1 MYIKKLTLKNYRNYK
16 SSEFKFIN
24 GINILVGMNA
34 QGKTNAAEAVF
45 YLCTGYSPRAT
56 RDKQLILNG
65 EKSATAKIEAE
76 TRFGSVSV
84 EAEIGEG
91 GKDIKVNGVKI
102 ARAGELMGNVNSVF
116 FNPGELKLIQ
126 ESPEDRRRF
135 MDVAISQ
142 MNKNYFYALQ
152 KYRKV
157 LDQRGELLKSDDKE
171 VIYET
176 LPFWDEKL
184 CEYAGVIIK
193 ERVDFIKDIKPL
205 FYDAMASVS
214 GGGEKVSLTH
224 EAAYLTAADEETVGS
239 GDGGCADII
248 SDGLTANDY
257 SRILYNV
264 LRGRVDKDVKLG
276 YTGAGPHRDDLKI
289 KINGAD
295 VRIYGSQG
303 QQRTAS
309 LALKLA
315 ELEIF
320 KAKFNEYPV
329 LILDDAFSEL
339 DKTRR
344 ERLVERVK
352 NLQTIITV
360 TDLDGL
366 KLSGEKKIFYV
377 SGGNIVDEK

>member
-65 EKSATAKIEAE
+65 EKSANAKIEAE

-157 LDQRGELLKSDDKE
+157 LDQRGDLLKSDDKE

-193 ERVDFIKDIKPL
+193 ERVDFIKDLKPL
-205 FYDAMASVS
+205 FIGAMASVT
-214 GGGEKVSLTH
+214 GGDEKVSLTH
-224 EAAYLTAADEETVGS
+224 EAAYLSAADEDALDNGSETDNY
-239 GDGGCADII
+239 GDE
-248 SDGLTANDY
+248 LTAADY

-264 LRGRVDKDVKLG
+264 LQNRVDKDIKLG

-366 KLSGEKKIFYV
+366 NVSGEKKIFYV

>member
-65 EKSATAKIEAE
+65 EKSANAKIEAE

-157 LDQRGELLKSDDKE
+157 LDQRGDLLKSDDKE

-193 ERVDFIKDIKPL
+193 ERVDFIKDLKPL
-205 FYDAMASVS
+205 FIGAMASVT
-214 GGGEKVSLTH
+214 GGDEKVSLTH
-224 EAAYLTAADEETVGS
+224 EAAYLSAADEDALDNGS
-239 GDGGCADII
+239 GADNYG
-248 SDGLTANDY
+248 DELTATDY

-264 LRGRVDKDVKLG
+264 LQNRVDKDIKLG

-366 KLSGEKKIFYV
+366 NVSGEKKIFYV

>member
-65 EKSATAKIEAE
+65 EKSANAKIEAE

-84 EAEIGEG
+84 ETEIGEG

-157 LDQRGELLKSDDKE
+157 LDQRGDLLKSDDKE

-193 ERVDFIKDIKPL
+193 ERVDFIKDLKPL
-205 FYDAMASVS
+205 FIGAMASVT
-214 GGGEKVSLTH
+214 GGDEKVSLTH
-224 EAAYLTAADEETVGS
+224 EAAYLSAADEDALDNGS
-239 GDGGCADII
+239 GADNYG
-248 SDGLTANDY
+248 DELTAADY

-264 LRGRVDKDVKLG
+264 LQNRVDKDIKLG

-366 KLSGEKKIFYV
+366 NVSGEKKIFYV

>member
-1 MYIKKLTLKNYRNYK
+1 
-16 SSEFKFIN
+16 
-24 GINILVGMNA
+24 
-34 QGKTNAAEAVF
+34 
-45 YLCTGYSPRAT
+45 
-56 RDKQLILNG
+56 
-65 EKSATAKIEAE
+65 
-76 TRFGSVSV
+76 
-84 EAEIGEG
+84 
-91 GKDIKVNGVKI
+91 
-102 ARAGELMGNVNSVF
+102 
-116 FNPGELKLIQ
+116 
-126 ESPEDRRRF
+126 
-135 MDVAISQ
+135 
-142 MNKNYFYALQ
+142 
-152 KYRKV
+152 
-157 LDQRGELLKSDDKE
+157 
-171 VIYET
+171 
-176 LPFWDEKL
+176 
-184 CEYAGVIIK
+184 
-193 ERVDFIKDIKPL
+193 
-205 FYDAMASVS
+205 MASVS
-214 GGGEKVSLTH
+214 GVGEKVSLTH

-239 GDGGCADII
+239 GDGGCANITC
-248 SDGLTANDY
+248 DGLTANDY

>member
-65 EKSATAKIEAE
+65 EKSANAKIEAE

-157 LDQRGELLKSDDKE
+157 LDQRGDLLKSDDKE

-193 ERVDFIKDIKPL
+193 ERVDFIKDLKPL
-205 FYDAMASVS
+205 FIGAMASVT
-214 GGGEKVSLTH
+214 GGDEKVSLTH
-224 EAAYLTAADEETVGS
+224 EAAYLSAADEDALDNGS
-239 GDGGCADII
+239 GADNYG
-248 SDGLTANDY
+248 DELTATDY

-264 LRGRVDKDVKLG
+264 LQNRVDKDIKLG

-366 KLSGEKKIFYV
+366 NVSGEKKIFYV
-377 SGGNIVDEK
+377 SGGNVVDEK

>member
-1 MYIKKLTLKNYRNYK
+1 MYIKKLTLNNYRNYK
-16 SSEFKFIN
+16 SSELKFIN
-24 GINILVGMNA
+24 GINILAGLNG

-56 RDKQLILNG
+56 RDKQLIMKG
-65 EKSATAKIEAE
+65 QPSAKAKIEAE
-76 TRFGSVSV
+76 TRFGGVSI
-84 EAEIGEG
+84 ETAISES
-91 GKDIKVNGVKI
+91 GKETLVNGVKI

-152 KYRKV
+152 KYKKV
-157 LDQRGELLKSDDKE
+157 LAQRGDLLKSEDTG

-184 CEYAGVIIK
+184 CEYAGIIIK
-193 ERVDFIKDIKPL
+193 ERVDFINELKPF
-205 FYDAMASVS
+205 FYDAMAQIA
-214 GGGEKVSLTH
+214 GGNEKAELTH
-224 EAAYLTAADEETVGS
+224 EAAYLAAGGEELGEHGGDAAESFTAAD
-239 GDGGCADII
+239 
-248 SDGLTANDY
+248 Y
-257 SRILYNV
+257 SRALYGV
-264 LRGRVDKDVKLG
+264 LKERIDKDIKLG

-303 QQRTAS
+303 QQRTAR
-309 LALKLA
+309 LALKLG

-320 KAKFNEYPV
+320 NAKFKEYPV

-339 DKTRR
+339 DKLRR
-344 ERLVERVK
+344 ERLINRVQ

-366 KLSGEKKIFYV
+366 NIGGEKKIFHV
-377 SGGNIVDEK
+377 SGGSIINEE

>member
-16 SSEFKFIN
+16 SSEFEFIN
-24 GINILVGMNA
+24 GINILTGLNG

-65 EKSATAKIEAE
+65 EKGAYAKIESQ
-76 TRFGSVSV
+76 TRYGNVSI
-84 EAEIGEG
+84 EADIGES

-142 MNKNYFYALQ
+142 INKNYFYALQ
-152 KYRKV
+152 KYRKI
-157 LDQRGELLKSDDKE
+157 LSQRGDLLKNEDRE
-171 VIYET
+171 LIYET

-193 ERVDFIKDIKPL
+193 ERVEFIKNLKPL
-205 FYDAMASVS
+205 FYEAMSSIS
-214 GGGEKVSLTH
+214 GGDERVSLTH
-224 EAAYLTAADEETVGS
+224 ETAYLSPLEGEESMV
-239 GDGGCADII
+239 DGELNESENS
-248 SDGLTANDY
+248 SDDY
-257 SRILYNV
+257 SQKLYSV
-264 LRGRVDKDVKLG
+264 LRSRVEKDVKLG

-289 KINGAD
+289 KVNGTD

-315 ELEIF
+315 EVEMF
-320 KAKFNEYPV
+320 KNKFNEYPV

-339 DKTRR
+339 DKIRR
-344 ERLVERVK
+344 TKLIERVR

-360 TDLDGL
+360 TDLEGL
-366 KLSGEKKIFYV
+366 SVSGESKIFYL
-377 SGGNIVDEK
+377 SGGKIINEETKV

>member
-16 SSEFKFIN
+16 SSEFNFIN
-24 GINILVGMNA
+24 GINILTGLNA

-56 RDKQLILNG
+56 RDKQLILSG
-65 EKSATAKIEAE
+65 EKSANAKIEAQ

-84 EAEIGEG
+84 ETEISEA
-91 GKDIKVNGVKI
+91 GKETKVNGVKI

-152 KYRKV
+152 KYRKI
-157 LDQRGELLKSDDKE
+157 LSQRGDLLKNEDNG
-171 VIYET
+171 VIYAT

-193 ERVDFIKDIKPL
+193 ERVDFIKDLKPF
-205 FYDAMASVS
+205 FYDAAGCVA
-214 GGGEKVSLTH
+214 GDGEKVNLTH
-224 EAAYLTAADEETVGS
+224 EAAYLTAADDVL
-239 GDGGCADII
+239 
-248 SDGLTANDY
+248 SDGDDIPEAENENLAAADY
-257 SRILYNV
+257 SRMLYNV
-264 LRGRVDKDVKLG
+264 LQNRVDKDVKLG

-339 DKTRR
+339 DKLRR
-344 ERLVERVK
+344 ERLLKRVE

-366 KLSGEKKIFYV
+366 NVSGEKKIFHV
-377 SGGNIVDEK
+377 SGGSIINEE

>member
-65 EKSATAKIEAE
+65 EKSANAKIEAE

-157 LDQRGELLKSDDKE
+157 LDQRGDLLKSDDKE

-193 ERVDFIKDIKPL
+193 ERVDFIKDLKPL
-205 FYDAMASVS
+205 FIGAMASVT
-214 GGGEKVSLTH
+214 GGDEKVSLTH
-224 EAAYLTAADEETVGS
+224 EAAYLSAADEDALDNGS
-239 GDGGCADII
+239 GADNYG
-248 SDGLTANDY
+248 DELTAADY

-264 LRGRVDKDVKLG
+264 LQNRVDKDIKLG

-366 KLSGEKKIFYV
+366 NVSGEKKIFYV

>member
-65 EKSATAKIEAE
+65 EKSANAKIEAE

-157 LDQRGELLKSDDKE
+157 LDQRGDLLKSDDKE

-193 ERVDFIKDIKPL
+193 ERVDFIKDLKPL
-205 FYDAMASVS
+205 FIGAMASVT
-214 GGGEKVSLTH
+214 GGDEKVNLTH
-224 EAAYLTAADEETVGS
+224 EAAYLSAADEDALDNGS
-239 GDGGCADII
+239 GADNYG
-248 SDGLTANDY
+248 DELTATDY

-264 LRGRVDKDVKLG
+264 LQNRVDKDIKLG

-366 KLSGEKKIFYV
+366 NISGEKKIFYV

>member
-1 MYIKKLTLKNYRNYK
+1 
-16 SSEFKFIN
+16 
-24 GINILVGMNA
+24 
-34 QGKTNAAEAVF
+34 
-45 YLCTGYSPRAT
+45 
-56 RDKQLILNG
+56 
-65 EKSATAKIEAE
+65 
-76 TRFGSVSV
+76 
-84 EAEIGEG
+84 
-91 GKDIKVNGVKI
+91 
-102 ARAGELMGNVNSVF
+102 MG
-116 FNPGELKLIQ
+116 
-126 ESPEDRRRF
+126 R
-135 MDVAISQ
+135 
-142 MNKNYFYALQ
+142 
-152 KYRKV
+152 
-157 LDQRGELLKSDDKE
+157 
-171 VIYET
+171 
-176 LPFWDEKL
+176 KL

-193 ERVDFIKDIKPL
+193 ERVDFIKNLKPL
-205 FYDAMASVS
+205 FFGAMASVT
-214 GGGEKVSLTH
+214 GGGEKVGLTH
-224 EAAYLTAADEETVGS
+224 EAAYLSAADEEAGGES
-239 GDGGCADII
+239 DGGGADITG
-248 SDGLTANDY
+248 DEFTAADY
-257 SRILYNV
+257 SRMLYNV
-264 LRGRVDKDVKLG
+264 LRGRVDKDIKLG

-366 KLSGEKKIFYV
+366 NISGEKKIFYV
-377 SGGNIVDEK
+377 SGGSIVDEK